1 MDKKIIVVSASG
13 FSVGTLPGDVA
24 LMFHELGS
32 QLGLAPD
39 MKLTL
44 RLSPDEAR
52 QIATALARKADEAEA
67 RTSQPNQLIHPGH
80 GTKQ

>member
-13 FSVGTLPGDVA
+13 YSVGTVPGAVA
-24 LMFHELGS
+24 LMFHDIGS

-52 QIATALARKADEAEA
+52 WLASVLVRKADEAEA
-67 RTSQPNQLIHPGH
+67 RPSQSTQLIQPDH